1 MIRINLLGIPKAKRG
16 KRPSA
21 PSGGGGEGP
30 SAAMIVIVF
39 IALLGG
45 GLWGW
50 YVYVNNQRTA
60 LQQQLEKAQK
70 RNAELAEVK
79 NKYEA
84 EKRKAE
90 QFTARVRVIDQ
101 LKQAQTGPVDL
112 LSTIADTVSHT
123 EAVWLDAMTDDGRN
137 IDFVGM
143 ALSPDAVA
151 NLMAN
156 LEKTN
161 KFKSVEIKE
170 TSQDN
175 SFKELQAFK
184 FELICEKSATG
195 SKPVDAKTDKK
206 S

>member
-79 NKYEA
+79 NKYET

-112 LSTIADTVSHT
+112 LSTVADTVSHT

-156 LEKTN
+156 LEKTK
-161 KFKSVEIKE
+161 KFRSVEIKE

-184 FELICEKSATG
+184 FELICEKPPAG
-195 SKPVDAKTDKK
+195 SKPAEAKTDKK

>member
-21 PSGGGGEGP
+21 PSAGGGEGP

-50 YVYVNNQRTA
+50 YVYVNNQRTG
-60 LQQQLEKAQK
+60 LQQQLEKAVK

-90 QFTARVRVIDQ
+90 QFTARVKVIDQ

-112 LSTIADTVSHT
+112 LSTVADTVSHT
-123 EAVWLDAMTDDGRN
+123 EAVWLDAMTDDGRS

-156 LEKTN
+156 LEKTK

-170 TSQDN
+170 TSQD
-175 SFKELQAFK
+175 SSVKELQAFK
-184 FELICEKSATG
+184 FELICEKSPVG
-195 SKPVDAKTDKK
+195 SKPVETKT
-206 S
+206 

>member
-16 KRPSA
+16 KRPS
-21 PSGGGGEGP
+21 PVTVGGGGEGP
-30 SAAMIVIVF
+30 SSAMIVIIFVL
-39 IALLGG
+39 LLGG

-50 YVYVNNQRTA
+50 YIYVNNQRTQ
-60 LQQQLEKAQK
+60 LQHQLEAEQAE
-70 RNAELAEVK
+70 NARLADVK

-84 EKRKAE
+84 ERRKAD
-90 QFTARVRVIDQ
+90 QFTARVKVIDQ
-101 LKQAQTGPVDL
+101 LKLAQTGPVDL
-112 LSTIADTVSHT
+112 LSTVADTVSKT
-123 EAVWLDAMTDDGRN
+123 DAVWLDAMTDDGRN

-156 LEKTN
+156 LAKTN
-161 KFKSVEIKE
+161 RFKSVEIKE

-175 SFKELQAFK
+175 TYKELQAFK
-184 FELICEKSATG
+184 FELICEKAAPG
-195 SKPVDAKTDKK
+195 SKAPSTTDKK